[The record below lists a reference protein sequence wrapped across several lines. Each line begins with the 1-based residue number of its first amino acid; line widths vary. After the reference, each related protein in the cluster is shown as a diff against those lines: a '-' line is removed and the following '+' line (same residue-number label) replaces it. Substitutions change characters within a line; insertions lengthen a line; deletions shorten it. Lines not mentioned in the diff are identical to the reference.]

1 MCAIK
6 DSFFFPKELH
16 IDASTFSS
24 SSSSFF
30 SHTTASSKSILFFLK
45 NIKNIW
51 LLCQTYVWIWHNP
64 SIQV

>member
-16 IDASTFSS
+16 IDASIFSS

-30 SHTTASSKSILFFLK
+30 YHTTASSKSILFLKK

-51 LLCQTYVWIWHNP
+51 QLCQTCVWIWHDS
-64 SIQV
+64 SI